1 MQPRHR
7 WQRTPCVGI
16 IHRVQGLYAIVDVPD
31 PHGLSPEAMTRAVL
45 GDRLEGGRDGASV
58 VQLRAKHAT
67 TRERVRWLAQLV
79 PLCRAAGAIC
89 IVDDDLEAA
98 LAGDADGVHL
108 GQTDEGADDVAGV
121 RAQAAA
127 RGRVAASLG
136 WTHGWPSDGA
146 APGRAETPAGGEL
159 APGSPHRSFTIGLST
174 HDLGQLRAAARQSP
188 DYLALGPVA
197 PTRSK
202 ANPDPVVGFSGL
214 LDGCRVAS
222 RPLVAIGGLDQA
234 GGCRAIEAG
243 AAAVAVIGALQAESE
258 AAVRERAIAMARA
271 FRAAAAP
278 LPLEEV
284 CRRIPVLEPELLAEL
299 ARWGDALGLHIG
311 LGLPARFGPRVRD
324 GRPLYRACDV
334 VDLVYALGKR
344 PDESWDAWSERTRED
359 EGGPLVQ
366 LRRP

>member
-1 MQPRHR
+1 
-7 WQRTPCVGI
+7 
-16 IHRVQGLYAIVDVPD
+16 VQGLYAIVDVPD
-31 PHGLSPEAMTRAVL
+31 PQGLSPEAMTRAVL

-67 TRERVRWLAQLV
+67 TEERVRWLAQLV

-89 IVDDDLEAA
+89 VVDDDIEAA

-108 GQTDEGADDVAGV
+108 GQADEGADDVAAV

-127 RGRVAASLG
+127 RGRGVACLHPANA
-136 WTHGWPSDGA
+136 WPSDD
-146 APGRAETPAGGEL
+146 APREHAEPLGTAGEDLGTAGEPSL
-159 APGSPHRSFTIGLST
+159 GSPRRSFSIGLST
-174 HDLGQLRAAARQSP
+174 HYLGQLRAAGRQSP

-202 ANPDPVVGFSGL
+202 ANPDPVVGLSGL

-222 RPLVAIGGLDQA
+222 RPLVAIGGLDLV

-243 AAAVAVIGALQAESE
+243 AAAVAVIGALRSESP
-258 AAVRERAIAMARA
+258 AAVRERAITLARA

-278 LPLEEV
+278 LELDEV

-299 ARWGDALGLHIG
+299 ARWGDALGVHLG
-311 LGLPARFGPRVRD
+311 LGLPARFGPRTLD
-324 GRPLYRACDV
+324 GRPLYRPCDV
-334 VDLVYALGKR
+334 IDLVYALGKR
-344 PDESWDAWSERTRED
+344 PDESWDAWRERSRED

-366 LRRP
+366 LRRE